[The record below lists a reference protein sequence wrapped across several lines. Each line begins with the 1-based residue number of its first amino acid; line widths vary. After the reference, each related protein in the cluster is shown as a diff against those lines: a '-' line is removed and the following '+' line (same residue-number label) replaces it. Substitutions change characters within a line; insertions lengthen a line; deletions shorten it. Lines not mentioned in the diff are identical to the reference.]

1 MRKGAIAVNLDEEDS
16 TPIEIEVDSVHVES
30 IKNETELDK
39 NELVEI
45 GSS

>member
-1 MRKGAIAVNLDEEDS
+1 MRKGAIAVNLDEDS
-16 TPIEIEVDSVHVES
+16 TPIEIEVDSVHVEI

>member
-1 MRKGAIAVNLDEEDS
+1 MRKGAIAVNLEEES
-16 TPIEIEVDSVHVES
+16 TPIEIEDSVHVKG

>member
-1 MRKGAIAVNLDEEDS
+1 MRKGAIAVNLEEDS
-16 TPIEIEVDSVHVES
+16 TSIEIDDSVPDKS

>member
-1 MRKGAIAVNLDEEDS
+1 MRKGAIAVRLEEDS
-16 TPIEIEVDSVHVES
+16 TSIEIDDSVHDES